1 MDGIC
6 RADVSE
12 PWCTLIRLKR
22 CSIIGAVHRAARRP
36 GQKREQEEAATW
48 AFGAVLGLRS
58 VRFTVPR
65 MSGAYIAKPSAKLF
79 VCAAQS
85 HPLSSC
91 DWLAS
96 DNRMRG
102 GARHRLTDTHSL
114 YVRGKNRENGPD
126 SEWWEVGTFVTVA
139 SLSLSLSLQQLAT
152 PNCGPAGERRPDLFR
167 YKSENCVG
175 IPIAPD
181 NMIYWILL
189 PGVSRRGRG
198 EIKNWNLHEYCNVK
212 LG

>member
-1 MDGIC
+1 MTFCDNDWRVFDGFLLWGEVMDGIC

-139 SLSLSLSLQQLAT
+139 SLSLPLSLSSSSPLLIADQQGSA
-152 PNCGPAGERRPDLFR
+152 DL
-167 YKSENCVG
+167 
-175 IPIAPD
+175 
-181 NMIYWILL
+181 IYLDINQRTVL
-189 PGVSRRGRG
+189 
-198 EIKNWNLHEYCNVK
+198 EYPSPLITWYTGYYYQV
-212 LG
+212 